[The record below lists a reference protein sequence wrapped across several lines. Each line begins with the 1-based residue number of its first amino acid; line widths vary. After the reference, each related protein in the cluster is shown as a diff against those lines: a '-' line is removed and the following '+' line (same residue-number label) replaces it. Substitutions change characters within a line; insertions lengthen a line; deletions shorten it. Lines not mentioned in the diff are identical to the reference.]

1 MFFSYIDFLY
11 YVLQTEDEEEC
22 GDDKSKIQSRLPAT
36 FNNGNANSSSC
47 FQFKEALSYAFNVWR
62 MEGVWRGGSS
72 MSGGDDKSMSDDPY
86 LQDIKSE

>member
-1 MFFSYIDFLY
+1 M
-11 YVLQTEDEEEC
+11 LQTEEEDEC

-36 FNNGNANSSSC
+36 FNTGNANSSSC
-47 FQFKEALSYAFNVWR
+47 FQFKEGLSYAFNVWR